1 MNTTKGIATIVIV
14 VLVVGILMGGGAYFL
29 SKSRQ
34 KKALEELKTAKAL
47 LENDKIDAA
56 VILLKE
62 HVTKYPRMATMPEAL
77 FLLGKTLQDHDADL
91 SKSRMVFERIL
102 KEYPASPYSI
112 QAQYYKALALLDEK
126 TISDDSVDFFKSLLE
141 KPGNRQNAFVAQCGL
156 ALAQLKEGKTQ
167 DAKAQMDDLLEKEIP
182 ESLRPRIENALG
194 DLNLRLLY
202 SPELSEG
209 DESYTTQKG
218 DYIYTLARKYNITQE
233 LLMKC
238 NNISDPKRMGTG
250 QRLKIPKVSFSIVV
264 DKHANTL
271 TLMSNGKF
279 FKKYKVRTG
288 AYENQTPTGEYK
300 IENKKKDPR
309 WVNPRNHKTY
319 GPGDPENELGTR
331 WMSFQS
337 DMLGIHGTIKPETV
351 GYYSSFGCVGMYS
364 EDVETLFD
372 FIPVGT
378 PVKIVGQ
385 MNPRIVEQ
393 SKMLGFRD

>member
-1 MNTTKGIATIVIV
+1 MNTTKGIVTIVIV
-14 VLVVGILMGGGAYFL
+14 VLVVGIIMGGGAYFL

-34 KKALEELKTAKAL
+34 KKALEELNTAKNL
-47 LENDKIDAA
+47 IDNDKIDAA
-56 VILLKE
+56 LSLLKE

-77 FLLGKTLQDHDADL
+77 FLLGKILHDHDADR
-91 SKSRMVFERIL
+91 SKSRIVFERIL
-102 KEYPASPYSI
+102 KEYPASPYAT
-112 QAQYYKALALLDEK
+112 QAKYYKALALLDEK
-126 TISDDSVDFFKSLLE
+126 KISDDAVDFFKDLLE
-141 KPGNRQNAFVAQCGL
+141 KPGDKQNAFVAQFGL
-156 ALAQLKEGKTQ
+156 ALAELKDGKTQ
-167 DAKAQMDDLLEKEIP
+167 EPKAKMDDLLDKEIP
-182 ESLRPRIENALG
+182 ENLKSRIEDALG
-194 DLNLRLLY
+194 NVNLRLLY

-218 DYIYTLARKYNITQE
+218 DYIYTLAKKYNITQE
-233 LLMKC
+233 LLMRC

-264 DKHANTL
+264 DKYSNTM
-271 TLMSNGKF
+271 TLLSNGKF
-279 FKKYKVRTG
+279 FKKFKVRTG
-288 AYENQTPTGEYK
+288 AYENQTPTGDYK

-351 GYYSSFGCVGMYS
+351 GFYSSFGCVGMYS

-372 FIPVGT
+372 IIPAGT

-393 SKMLGFRD
+393 SKALGFRD